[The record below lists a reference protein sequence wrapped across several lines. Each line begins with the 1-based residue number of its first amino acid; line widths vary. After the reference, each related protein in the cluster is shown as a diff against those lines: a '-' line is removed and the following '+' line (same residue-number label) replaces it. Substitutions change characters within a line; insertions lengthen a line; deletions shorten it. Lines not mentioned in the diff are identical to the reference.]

1 MKKKRVCHILFFSYY
16 DCTLNLFIS
25 PSFSFLRL
33 TSLLV
38 VFLETVLFKL
48 LSWSSE
54 IILNGKNSFCF
65 GAGRRVAAQ
74 GCWHC
79 QPPRPLSSRIGPIP
93 RMNSRMRGLSLRSA
107 LQMWNVL
114 LFMWLG
120 IEKINFRSQMD

>member
-65 GAGRRVAAQ
+65 GASRRVAAQ

-79 QPPRPLSSRIGPIP
+79 QPPRPLSSRIGHIP